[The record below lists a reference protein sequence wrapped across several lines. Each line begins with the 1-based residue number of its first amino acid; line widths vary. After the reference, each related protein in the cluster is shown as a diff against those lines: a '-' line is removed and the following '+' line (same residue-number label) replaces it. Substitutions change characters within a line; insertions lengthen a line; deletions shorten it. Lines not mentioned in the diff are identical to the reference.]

1 MQYIGP
7 HQHFT
12 PAACED
18 PYAQDR
24 QHSPQRSAYK
34 WLNREYVSPTVLG
47 FRTSGKTVVPSRK
60 DYYPVGANHGTTA
73 TRDDSRPV
81 RTI

>member
-24 QHSPQRSAYK
+24 QHSPQRSAYMY
-34 WLNREYVSPTVLG
+34 LRLTVSDSLTVSSQNREL
-47 FRTSGKTVVPSRK
+47 K
-60 DYYPVGANHGTTA
+60 DYCPIGTNHCPSPLSITA
-73 TRDDSRPV
+73 